1 MAQIYIRNSGKR
13 LESEQEVRSF
23 LKEQGVLF
31 EQWPTE
37 KLPQHLREKF
47 VLNEEEQEEILKAY
61 QEEIQSLAKRNGY
74 VQWDVV
80 ALSEATENLEELLK
94 KFENV
99 HTHSE
104 DEVRAIVSGNGIFTI
119 KGKDGTGYF
128 DVELSP
134 GDVISVSENTP
145 HFFTLMKNRKV
156 VAVRLFIDPSGWV
169 AHPYQDPEFTA

>member
-37 KLPQHLREKF
+37 KLPEHLREKF

-119 KGKDGTGYF
+119 KGKEGTGYF

-134 GDVISVSENTP
+134 GDVISVPENTP
-145 HFFTLMKNRKV
+145 HFFTLMENRKV

>member
-37 KLPQHLREKF
+37 KLPEHLREKF

-80 ALSEATENLEELLK
+80 ALSEATENLDELLK

-119 KGKDGTGYF
+119 KGKEGTGYF

-134 GDVISVSENTP
+134 GDVISVPENTP
-145 HFFTLMKNRKV
+145 HFFTLMENRKV

>member
-13 LESEQEVRSF
+13 LESEEVRSF
-23 LKEQGVLF
+23 LEEQGVLY

-37 KLPQHLREKF
+37 KLPEHLREKF

-80 ALSEATENLEELLK
+80 ALSEATENLDELLK

-119 KGKDGTGYF
+119 KGKEGTGYF

-134 GDVISVSENTP
+134 GDVISVPENTP

>member
-13 LESEQEVRSF
+13 LESEEVRSF
-23 LKEQGVLF
+23 LEEQGVLY

-37 KLPQHLREKF
+37 KLPEHLREKF

-80 ALSEATENLEELLK
+80 ALSEATENLDELLK

-119 KGKDGTGYF
+119 KGKEGTGYF

-134 GDVISVSENTP
+134 GDVISVPENTP
-145 HFFTLMKNRKV
+145 HFFTLMENRKV

>member
-134 GDVISVSENTP
+134 GDVISVPENTP
-145 HFFTLMKNRKV
+145 HFFTLMENRKV

>member
-119 KGKDGTGYF
+119 KGKEGTGYF

-134 GDVISVSENTP
+134 GDVISVPENTP
-145 HFFTLMKNRKV
+145 HFFTLMENRKV